1 VRGHLTCLYNQVLLN
16 GLLIAVYCTV
26 HRAKIRCF
34 EPKWPPMSIHSLPH
48 SLIPQPQHRL
58 VEIEK
63 FLLHRFRSAI
73 MPWWWVACSEND
85 VAASNPDVL
94 DSVEAC
100 IFSFEPKPGWAS
112 ERHLRPGITSVE
124 SASEYSTLRISR
136 GGCFIEICPSSSS
149 QAVAPSIVLRRQS
162 RSASSLWNR
171 ASRFLASSEQS
182 SP

>member
-1 VRGHLTCLYNQVLLN
+1 VRGHLAYLCNQVLLD
-16 GLLIAVYCTV
+16 GLIVAVCYTV

-34 EPKWPPMSIHSLPH
+34 EPKWPPMSIYSLPY

-63 FLLHRFRSAI
+63 FLFHRFRSTM
-73 MPWWWVACSEND
+73 MPWWCVACSEND
-85 VAASNPDVL
+85 VAAFDPDVL

-112 ERHLRPGITSVE
+112 ERHLRPRITSVE
-124 SASEYSTLRISR
+124 SASECSTLRISG
-136 GGCFIEICPSSSS
+136 GGCFMEICLSSSS
-149 QAVAPSIVLRRQS
+149 QAVAPLIVLRRRL
-162 RSASSLWNR
+162 RSAGSLWNQV
-171 ASRFLASSEQS
+171 SQFLASSEQS